1 MAMKA
6 ILIIALSYLIGSIP
20 FGVIIGLVL
29 KGVDIRDS
37 GSGNIGAAN
46 AIRTLGVVPGI
57 IVLLLDIAKGFF
69 AVYIST
75 HLMLGN
81 PLMNVTAGLMAIVGH
96 NCSMFLK
103 FKGGKGIATTLGVF
117 LALNWQIALICIVTY
132 IIIVV
137 ITRYSSLGSLSG
149 TLAMPVCMYIFHQPQ
164 EYFWFS
170 VIAAVFA
177 FYKHKEN
184 IKRLLK
190 GEEAKM
196 FVKNK
201 K

>member
-1 MAMKA
+1 MAIKA
-6 ILIIALSYLIGSIP
+6 ILIIAVSYLIGSIP
-20 FGVIIGLVL
+20 FGVIIGRVF

-75 HLMLGN
+75 HLMPKEYVL
-81 PLMNVTAGLMAIVGH
+81 LMNVAAGLTAIIGH
-96 NCSMFLK
+96 NYSVFLK
-103 FKGGKGIATTLGVF
+103 FKGGKGIATSFGVF
-117 LALNWQIALICIVTY
+117 LALSWQIALICLATY
-132 IIIVV
+132 IIMVF
-137 ITRYSSLGSLSG
+137 ITRYSSVGSLSG
-149 TLAMPVCMYIFHQPQ
+149 TLAMPVSMYLFHQPV

-170 VIAAVFA
+170 VIAAIFA

-196 FVKNK
+196 FNK
-201 K
+201 

>member
-1 MAMKA
+1 MAIKA
-6 ILIIALSYLIGSIP
+6 ILIIAVSYLIGSIP
-20 FGVIIGLVL
+20 FGVIIGRVF

-46 AIRTLGVVPGI
+46 AMRTLGVVPGI

-75 HLMLGN
+75 HLMPN
-81 PLMNVTAGLMAIVGH
+81 TPLMNVTAGLTAIIGH
-96 NCSMFLK
+96 NYSIFLK
-103 FKGGKGIATTLGVF
+103 FKGGKGIATSLGVF
-117 LALNWQIALICIVTY
+117 LALSWQIALVCLVTY
-132 IIIVV
+132 VIIVF
-137 ITRYSSLGSLSG
+137 ITRYSSLGSLMG
-149 TLAMPVCMYIFHQPQ
+149 TLAMPVCMYLFHQPQ

-170 VIAAVFA
+170 VIAAAFA

-184 IKRLLK
+184 IKRLIK
-190 GEEAKM
+190 GEETKM